1 MQCPYCGNEM
11 EKGYLQSRDGIGWGK
26 KELLVKAFSEL
37 FSEKPLGTAVE
48 TYNCR
53 RCKKLVIE
61 YD

>member
-26 KELLVKAFSEL
+26 KEVFIKALSER
-37 FSEKPLGTAVE
+37 FAEKPLGKAVE
-48 TYNCR
+48 AYNCR
-53 RCKKLVIE
+53 QCKKLLIE

>member
-26 KELLVKAFSEL
+26 KEVLIKAFSEL
-37 FSEKPLGTAVE
+37 LAEKPLGKTVE

-53 RCKKLVIE
+53 QCKKLIIE
-61 YD
+61 YV

>member
-26 KELLVKAFSEL
+26 KEVFAKALSEL
-37 FSEKPLGTAVE
+37 FAEKPLGKAVE

-53 RCKKLVIE
+53 QCKKLLIE